1 MTQSIQTHKT
11 AEAFPSQTTIHTN
24 TTKQTREN
32 HSKNNEKGKDCTR
45 LKVMT
50 ERTESKC
57 TVVGGRGR
65 CGDDHMWGNHDK
77 TTDFN

>member
-1 MTQSIQTHKT
+1 MTQSIQTPET

-24 TTKQTREN
+24 KTKQTREN

-57 TVVGGRGR
+57 TVVGGGGADVGMSR
-65 CGDDHMWGNHDK
+65 NHDK